1 MKQTLLQRF
10 SSYMAIATTSDENST
25 TYPSTP
31 NQLVFG
37 DFLVEELKRIGL
49 SEVKKDEYGYVTA
62 TLPANCNLELP
73 VVGFISHFDTAPDMP
88 GAKEP
93 RIIENYD
100 GKDIL
105 LDAETHT
112 ELTLTDFPELADYKG
127 QTLLVT
133 DGKTLLG
140 ADDKAGIA
148 EIVTAMEF
156 LLAHP
161 EIKHGK
167 IRVGFTPD
175 EEIGQ
180 GVKYFDVKGFGCDFA
195 YTMDGGAIGELEYEN
210 FNAASANIK
219 IQGRNIHPGYAKN
232 KMVNAQLIAM
242 EFNSMLPEA
251 QKPQYTQDYEG
262 FYLLVHMEGTVE
274 NASLTYII
282 RDHDRAKFE
291 EKKQFMQN
299 ITRYLNEKYGERI
312 TCELKDQYYNMREKV
327 EPVFYVVEPVFH
339 VVTLA
344 EKAMEAVGVK
354 PVVQPI
360 RGGTDGA
367 NLSFKGLPCPN
378 IFAGGHNF
386 HGKYEYVP
394 LESMVKA
401 TEVIVKMIEILG
413 SGKKW

>member
-1 MKQTLLQRF
+1 MKDTLLKRF
-10 SSYMAIATTSDENST
+10 SSYIAYATTSDENSE

-31 NQLVFG
+31 GQLVFG

-49 SEVKKDEYGYVTA
+49 SEVNKDQYGYVTA
-62 TLPANCNLELP
+62 TLPANCDKVLP
-73 VVGFISHFDTAPDMP
+73 VVGFIAHFDTAPDMP
-88 GAKEP
+88 GISAP
-93 RIIENYD
+93 RVIPNYD
-100 GKDIL
+100 GKDIM
-105 LDAETHT
+105 LDEASGTA
-112 ELTLTDFPELADYKG
+112 LTLTDFPELADYTE

-167 IRVGFTPD
+167 IRVAFTPD
-175 EEIGQ
+175 EEIGK
-180 GVKYFDVKGFGCDFA
+180 GVAHFDVKAFGCDFA

-210 FNAASANIK
+210 FNAAGATIK
-219 IQGRNIHPGYAKN
+219 VQGRNIHPGYAKG

-242 EFNSMLPEA
+242 EFNALLPEF

-262 FYLLVHMEGTVE
+262 FYLLTHMEGTVE
-274 NASLTYII
+274 NAVLNYII
-282 RDHDRAKFE
+282 RDHDAAKFA
-291 EKKQFMQN
+291 EKKEFMLKV
-299 ITRYLNEKYGERI
+299 TAFLNQKYGERV
-312 TCELKDQYYNMREKV
+312 TCEIKDQYRNMREM
-327 EPVFYVVEPVFH
+327 VEPVFH
-339 VVTLA
+339 IVTLA
-344 EKAMEAVGVK
+344 EEAMREIGITPK
-354 PVVQPI
+354 VQPI

-401 TEVIVKMIEILG
+401 TELITVIAKNI
-413 SGKKW
+413 GK

>member
-1 MKQTLLQRF
+1 MKETLLKRF
-10 SSYMAIATTSDENST
+10 SSYLAYATTSDENSQ

-31 NQLVFG
+31 GQLVFG
-37 DFLVEELKRIGL
+37 DFLVSELKSIGL
-49 SEVKKDEYGYVTA
+49 SEVNKDEFGYVTA
-62 TLPANCNLELP
+62 TLPANCDKVLP
-73 VVGFISHFDTAPDMP
+73 VVGFIAHFDTAPDMP
-88 GAKEP
+88 GISTP

-105 LDAETHT
+105 LDAESKTA
-112 ELTLTDFPELADYKG
+112 LTLVDFPELADYAG

-148 EIVTAMEF
+148 EIVSAMEF

-167 IRVGFTPD
+167 IRVAFTPD
-175 EEIGQ
+175 EEIGM
-180 GVKYFDVKGFGCDFA
+180 GVAHFNVKNFGCDFA

-210 FNAASANIK
+210 FNAASATIK
-219 IQGRNIHPGYAKN
+219 VQGRNIHPGYAKG

-242 EFNSMLPEA
+242 EFNSLLPEF

-262 FYLLVHMEGTVE
+262 FYLLTHIEGTVE
-274 NASLTYII
+274 NAVLNYII
-282 RDHDRAKFE
+282 RDHDADKFAD
-291 EKKQFMQN
+291 KKAFLQKVTDF
-299 ITRYLNEKYGERI
+299 LNQKYGNRV
-312 TCELKDQYYNMREKV
+312 TCEIKDQYRNMREM
-327 EPVFYVVEPVFH
+327 VEPVFH
-339 VVTLA
+339 IVTLA
-344 EKAMEAVGVK
+344 EEAMREIGIT
-354 PVVQPI
+354 PRVQPI

-401 TEVIVKMIEILG
+401 TELIVTIAKNV
-413 SGKKW
+413 

>member
-1 MKQTLLQRF
+1 MKETLLKRF
-10 SSYMAIATTSDENST
+10 SSYIAYATTSDENSE

-31 NQLVFG
+31 GQLVFG
-37 DFLVEELKRIGL
+37 DFLVEELKHIGL
-49 SEVKKDEYGYVTA
+49 SEVQKDQYGYVTA
-62 TLPANCNLELP
+62 TLPANCDKVLP
-73 VVGFISHFDTAPDMP
+73 VVGFIAHFDTAPDMP
-88 GAKEP
+88 GISAP

-100 GKDIL
+100 GKDIT
-105 LDAETHT
+105 LDAETGT
-112 ELTLTDFPELADYKG
+112 ALTLTDFPELADYTG

-148 EIVTAMEF
+148 EIVSAMEY

-167 IRVGFTPD
+167 IRVAFTPD
-175 EEIGQ
+175 EEIGK
-180 GVKYFDVKGFGCDFA
+180 GVIHFDVKGFGCDFA

-210 FNAASANIK
+210 FNAASATIK
-219 IQGRNIHPGYAKN
+219 VQGRNIHPGYAKG

-242 EFNSMLPEA
+242 EFNALLPEF
-251 QKPQYTQDYEG
+251 QKPQHTQDYEG
-262 FYLLVHMEGTVE
+262 FYLLTHMEGTVE
-274 NASLTYII
+274 NAVLNYII
-282 RDHDRAKFE
+282 RDHDAEKFA
-291 EKKQFMQN
+291 EKKEFMKKV
-299 ITRYLNEKYGERI
+299 TAFLNEKYGDRVV
-312 TCELKDQYYNMREKV
+312 CEIKDQYRNMREM
-327 EPVFYVVEPVFH
+327 VEPVFH
-339 VVTLA
+339 IVTLA
-344 EKAMEAVGVK
+344 EESMREVGITPK
-354 PVVQPI
+354 VQPI

-401 TEVIVKMIEILG
+401 TELITVIA
-413 SGKKW
+413 GKVAK

>member
-1 MKQTLLQRF
+1 MKETLLKRF
-10 SSYMAIATTSDENST
+10 SSYIAYATTSDENSE

-31 NQLVFG
+31 GQLVFG

-49 SEVKKDEYGYVTA
+49 SEVNKDQYGYVTA
-62 TLPANCNLELP
+62 TLPANCDKVLP
-73 VVGFISHFDTAPDMP
+73 VVGFIAHFDTAPDMP
-88 GAKEP
+88 GISAP
-93 RIIENYD
+93 RVIPNYD

-105 LDAETHT
+105 LDEETGT
-112 ELTLTDFPELADYKG
+112 ALTLTDFPELADYTG

-148 EIVTAMEF
+148 EIVTAMEY

-167 IRVGFTPD
+167 IRVAFTPD
-175 EEIGQ
+175 EEIGK
-180 GVKYFDVKGFGCDFA
+180 GVAHFDVKAFGCDFA

-210 FNAASANIK
+210 FNAASATIK
-219 IQGRNIHPGYAKN
+219 VQGRNIHPGYAKG

-242 EFNSMLPEA
+242 EFNALLPEF

-262 FYLLVHMEGTVE
+262 FYLLTHMEGTVE
-274 NASLTYII
+274 NAVLNYII
-282 RDHDRAKFE
+282 RDHDAAKFA
-291 EKKQFMQN
+291 EKKEFMLKV
-299 ITRYLNEKYGERI
+299 TAFLNQKYGDRV
-312 TCELKDQYYNMREKV
+312 TCEIKDQYRNMREM
-327 EPVFYVVEPVFH
+327 VEPVFH
-339 VVTLA
+339 IVTLA
-344 EKAMEAVGVK
+344 EEAMREIGITPK
-354 PVVQPI
+354 VQPI

-401 TEVIVKMIEILG
+401 TELITVIAKNIG
-413 SGKKW
+413 R

>member
-1 MKQTLLQRF
+1 MKDTLLKRF
-10 SSYMAIATTSDENST
+10 SSYIAYATTSDENSE

-31 NQLVFG
+31 GQLVFG

-49 SEVKKDEYGYVTA
+49 SEVNKDQYGYVTA
-62 TLPANCNLELP
+62 TLPANCDKVLP
-73 VVGFISHFDTAPDMP
+73 VVGFIAHFDTAPDMP
-88 GAKEP
+88 GISAP
-93 RIIENYD
+93 RVIPNYD
-100 GKDIL
+100 GKDII
-105 LDAETHT
+105 LDEASGTA
-112 ELTLTDFPELADYKG
+112 LTLTDFPELADYTG

-167 IRVGFTPD
+167 IRVAFTPD
-175 EEIGQ
+175 EEIGK
-180 GVKYFDVKGFGCDFA
+180 GVAHFDVKAFGCDFA

-210 FNAASANIK
+210 FNAAGATIK
-219 IQGRNIHPGYAKN
+219 VQGRNIHPGYAKG

-242 EFNSMLPEA
+242 EFNALLPEF

-262 FYLLVHMEGTVE
+262 FYLLTHMEGTVE
-274 NASLTYII
+274 NAILNYII
-282 RDHDRAKFE
+282 RDHDAAKFA
-291 EKKQFMQN
+291 EKKEFMLKV
-299 ITRYLNEKYGERI
+299 TAFLNQKYGERV
-312 TCELKDQYYNMREKV
+312 TCEIKDQYRNMREM
-327 EPVFYVVEPVFH
+327 VEPVFH
-339 VVTLA
+339 IVTLA
-344 EKAMEAVGVK
+344 EEAMREIGITPK
-354 PVVQPI
+354 VQPI

-401 TEVIVKMIEILG
+401 TELITVIAKNI
-413 SGKKW
+413 GK

>member
-1 MKQTLLQRF
+1 MKETLLKRF
-10 SSYMAIATTSDENST
+10 SSYIAYATTSDENSE

-31 NQLVFG
+31 GQLVFG

-49 SEVKKDEYGYVTA
+49 SEVNKDQYGYVTA
-62 TLPANCNLELP
+62 TLPANCDKVLP
-73 VVGFISHFDTAPDMP
+73 VVGFIAHFDTAPDMP
-88 GAKEP
+88 GISAP
-93 RIIENYD
+93 RVIPNYD

-105 LDAETHT
+105 LDEESGTA
-112 ELTLTDFPELADYKG
+112 LTLTDFPELADYTG

-148 EIVTAMEF
+148 EIVTAMEY

-167 IRVGFTPD
+167 LRVAFTPD
-175 EEIGQ
+175 EEIGK
-180 GVKYFDVKGFGCDFA
+180 GVAHFDVKAFGCDFA

-210 FNAASANIK
+210 FNAAGATIK
-219 IQGRNIHPGYAKN
+219 VQGRNIHPGYAKG

-242 EFNSMLPEA
+242 EFNALLPEF

-262 FYLLVHMEGTVE
+262 FYLLTHMEGTVE
-274 NASLTYII
+274 NAVLNYII
-282 RDHDRAKFE
+282 RDHDAAKFA
-291 EKKQFMQN
+291 EKKEFMLKV
-299 ITRYLNEKYGERI
+299 TAFLNQKYGERV
-312 TCELKDQYYNMREKV
+312 TCEIKDQYRNMREM
-327 EPVFYVVEPVFH
+327 VEPVFH
-339 VVTLA
+339 IVTLA
-344 EKAMEAVGVK
+344 EEAMREIGITPK
-354 PVVQPI
+354 VQPI

-401 TEVIVKMIEILG
+401 TELITVIAKNIG
-413 SGKKW
+413 R

>member
-1 MKQTLLQRF
+1 MKDTLLKRF
-10 SSYMAIATTSDENST
+10 SSYIAYATTSDENSE

-31 NQLVFG
+31 GQLVFG

-49 SEVKKDEYGYVTA
+49 SEVNKDQYGYVTA
-62 TLPANCNLELP
+62 TLPANCDKVLP
-73 VVGFISHFDTAPDMP
+73 VVGFIAHFDTAPDMP
-88 GAKEP
+88 GISAP
-93 RIIENYD
+93 RVIPNYD
-100 GKDIL
+100 GKDIM
-105 LDAETHT
+105 LDEASGTA
-112 ELTLTDFPELADYKG
+112 LTLTDFPELADYTG

-148 EIVTAMEF
+148 EIVTAMEY

-167 IRVGFTPD
+167 LRVAFTPD
-175 EEIGQ
+175 EEIGK
-180 GVKYFDVKGFGCDFA
+180 GVAHFDVKAFGCDFA

-210 FNAASANIK
+210 FNAAGATIK
-219 IQGRNIHPGYAKN
+219 VQGRNIHPGYAKG

-242 EFNSMLPEA
+242 EFNALLPEF

-262 FYLLVHMEGTVE
+262 FYLLTHMEGTVE
-274 NASLTYII
+274 NAILNYII
-282 RDHDRAKFE
+282 RDHDAEKFA
-291 EKKQFMQN
+291 EKKEFMLKV
-299 ITRYLNEKYGERI
+299 TAFLNQKYGERV
-312 TCELKDQYYNMREKV
+312 TCEIKDQYRNMREM
-327 EPVFYVVEPVFH
+327 VEPVFH
-339 VVTLA
+339 IVTLA
-344 EKAMEAVGVK
+344 EEAMREIGITPK
-354 PVVQPI
+354 VQPI

-401 TEVIVKMIEILG
+401 TELITVIAKNIG
-413 SGKKW
+413 R

>member
-1 MKQTLLQRF
+1 MKKTLLDRF
-10 SSYMAIATTSDENST
+10 SKYISFATTSDENSE
-25 TYPSTP
+25 TYPSTDA
-31 NQLVFG
+31 QLVFG
-37 DFLVEELKRIGL
+37 DFLVDELKRIGL
-49 SEVKKDEYGYVTA
+49 SDVKKDQYGYVTA
-62 TLPANCNLELP
+62 TLPANCDKVLP
-73 VVGFISHFDTAPDMP
+73 TVGFIAHFDTAPDMP

-93 RIIENYD
+93 RVIENYD
-100 GKDIL
+100 GQDIL
-105 LDAETHT
+105 LDAESNTA
-112 ELTLTDFPELADYKG
+112 LTLADFPELADYKG
-127 QTLLVT
+127 QTMLVT

-156 LLAHP
+156 LIAHP

-167 IRVGFTPD
+167 VRVGFTPD

-219 IQGRNIHPGYAKN
+219 VQGRNIHPGYAKN

-242 EFNSMLPEA
+242 EFNGMLPVE
-251 QKPQYTQDYEG
+251 QRPQYTQDYEG
-262 FYLLVHMEGTVE
+262 FYLLVHTEGTVE
-274 NASLTYII
+274 NAALTYII

-291 EKKQFMQN
+291 DKKA
-299 ITRYLNEKYGERI
+299 YLQKVTEFLNAKYGDRV
-312 TCELKDQYYNMREKV
+312 TCEIKDQYYNMREKV
-327 EPVFYVVEPVFH
+327 EPVFHIVE
-339 VVTLA
+339 LA
-344 EKAMEAVGVK
+344 EEAMKAVDVT
-354 PVVQPI
+354 PHVQPI

-401 TEVIVKMIEILG
+401 TEVVTKIIEMIAR
-413 SGKKW
+413 

>member
-1 MKQTLLQRF
+1 MKETLLKRF
-10 SSYMAIATTSDENST
+10 SSYIAYATTSDENSE

-31 NQLVFG
+31 GQLVFG

-49 SEVKKDEYGYVTA
+49 SEVNKDQYGYVTA
-62 TLPANCNLELP
+62 TLPANCDKVLP
-73 VVGFISHFDTAPDMP
+73 VVGFIAHFDTAPDMP
-88 GAKEP
+88 GISAP
-93 RIIENYD
+93 RVIPNYD
-100 GKDIL
+100 GKDIM
-105 LDAETHT
+105 LDEASGTA
-112 ELTLTDFPELADYKG
+112 LTLTDFPELADYTG

-148 EIVTAMEF
+148 EIVTAMEY

-167 IRVGFTPD
+167 LRVAFTPD
-175 EEIGQ
+175 EEIGK
-180 GVKYFDVKGFGCDFA
+180 GVAHFDVKAFGCDFA

-210 FNAASANIK
+210 FNAAGATIK
-219 IQGRNIHPGYAKN
+219 VQGRNIHPGYAKG

-242 EFNSMLPEA
+242 EFNALLPEF

-262 FYLLVHMEGTVE
+262 FYLLTHMEGTVE
-274 NASLTYII
+274 NAVLNYII
-282 RDHDRAKFE
+282 RDHDAAKFA
-291 EKKQFMQN
+291 EKKEFMQKV
-299 ITRYLNEKYGERI
+299 TAFLNQKYGERV
-312 TCELKDQYYNMREKV
+312 TCEIKDQYRNMREM
-327 EPVFYVVEPVFH
+327 VEPVFH
-339 VVTLA
+339 IVTLA
-344 EKAMEAVGVK
+344 EEAMREIGITPK
-354 PVVQPI
+354 VQPI

-401 TEVIVKMIEILG
+401 TELITVIAKNVAL
-413 SGKKW
+413 

>member
-1 MKQTLLQRF
+1 MKETLLKRF
-10 SSYMAIATTSDENST
+10 SSYIAYATTSDENSE

-31 NQLVFG
+31 GQLVFG

-49 SEVKKDEYGYVTA
+49 SEVQKDQFGYVTA
-62 TLPANCNLELP
+62 TLPANCDKVLP
-73 VVGFISHFDTAPDMP
+73 VVGFIAHFDTAPDMP
-88 GAKEP
+88 GISAP
-93 RIIENYD
+93 RVIPNYD
-100 GKDIL
+100 GKDIM
-105 LDAETHT
+105 LDAESGTA
-112 ELTLTDFPELADYKG
+112 LTLTDFPELADYTG

-148 EIVTAMEF
+148 EIVTAMEY

-161 EIKHGK
+161 EIQHGK
-167 IRVGFTPD
+167 LRVAFTPD
-175 EEIGQ
+175 EEIGK
-180 GVKYFDVKGFGCDFA
+180 GVAHFDVKSFGCDFA

-210 FNAASANIK
+210 FNAASATIK
-219 IQGRNIHPGYAKN
+219 VQGRNIHPGYAKD

-242 EFNSMLPEA
+242 EFNSLLPEF

-262 FYLLVHMEGTVE
+262 FYLLTHMEGTVE
-274 NASLTYII
+274 NAVLNYII
-282 RDHDRAKFE
+282 RDHDAEKFA
-291 EKKQFMQN
+291 EKKEFMQKV
-299 ITRYLNEKYGERI
+299 TAFLNQKYGDRV
-312 TCELKDQYYNMREKV
+312 TCEIKDQYRNMREM
-327 EPVFYVVEPVFH
+327 VEPVFH
-339 VVTLA
+339 IVTLA
-344 EKAMEAVGVK
+344 EEAMREIGITPK
-354 PVVQPI
+354 VQPI

-401 TEVIVKMIEILG
+401 TELITTIA
-413 SGKKW
+413 KKVAL

>member
-1 MKQTLLQRF
+1 MKETLLKRF
-10 SSYMAIATTSDENST
+10 SSYIAYATTSDENSE

-31 NQLVFG
+31 GQLVFG

-49 SEVKKDEYGYVTA
+49 SEVNKDQYGYVTA
-62 TLPANCNLELP
+62 TLPANCDKVLP
-73 VVGFISHFDTAPDMP
+73 VVGFIAHFDTAPDMP
-88 GAKEP
+88 GISAP
-93 RIIENYD
+93 RVIPNYD
-100 GKDIL
+100 GKDII
-105 LDAETHT
+105 LDAESGTA
-112 ELTLTDFPELADYKG
+112 LTLTDFPELADYTG

-148 EIVTAMEF
+148 EIVTAMEY

-161 EIKHGK
+161 EIQHGK
-167 IRVGFTPD
+167 LRVAFTPD
-175 EEIGQ
+175 EEIGK
-180 GVKYFDVKGFGCDFA
+180 GVAHFDVKSFGCDFA

-210 FNAASANIK
+210 FNAASATIK
-219 IQGRNIHPGYAKN
+219 VQGRNIHPGYAKD

-242 EFNSMLPEA
+242 EFNSLLPEF

-262 FYLLVHMEGTVE
+262 FYLLTHMEGTVE
-274 NASLTYII
+274 NAVLNYII
-282 RDHDRAKFE
+282 RDHDAEKFA
-291 EKKQFMQN
+291 EKKEFMQKV
-299 ITRYLNEKYGERI
+299 TAFLNQKYGDRV
-312 TCELKDQYYNMREKV
+312 TCKIKDQYRNMREM
-327 EPVFYVVEPVFH
+327 VEPVFH
-339 VVTLA
+339 IVTLA
-344 EKAMEAVGVK
+344 EEAMREIGITPK
-354 PVVQPI
+354 VQPI

-401 TEVIVKMIEILG
+401 TELITTIAKNVAL
-413 SGKKW
+413 

>member
-1 MKQTLLQRF
+1 MKDTLLKRF
-10 SSYMAIATTSDENST
+10 SSYIAYATTSDENSE

-31 NQLVFG
+31 GQLVFG

-49 SEVKKDEYGYVTA
+49 SEVNKDQYGYVTA
-62 TLPANCNLELP
+62 TLPANCDKVLP
-73 VVGFISHFDTAPDMP
+73 VVGFIAHFDTAPDMP
-88 GAKEP
+88 GISAP
-93 RIIENYD
+93 RVIPNYD
-100 GKDIL
+100 GKDIM
-105 LDAETHT
+105 LDPESGTA
-112 ELTLTDFPELADYKG
+112 LTLTDFPELADYTG

-148 EIVTAMEF
+148 EIVTAMEY

-167 IRVGFTPD
+167 LRVAFTPD
-175 EEIGQ
+175 EEIGK
-180 GVKYFDVKGFGCDFA
+180 GVLHFDTPGFGCDFA

-210 FNAASANIK
+210 FNAASACIK
-219 IQGRNIHPGYAKN
+219 VQGRNIHPGYAKN

-242 EFNSMLPEA
+242 EFNAMLPEFER
-251 QKPQYTQDYEG
+251 PQYTQDYEG
-262 FYLLVHMEGTVE
+262 FFLLVHMEGTVE
-274 NASLTYII
+274 NATLNYII
-282 RDHDRAKFE
+282 RDHDRVKFE
-291 EKKQFMQN
+291 EKKAVMQR
-299 ITRYLNEKYGERI
+299 IVAYLNAKYGDRV
-312 TCELKDQYYNMREKV
+312 TCEIKDQYYNMREKV
-327 EPVFYVVEPVFH
+327 EPVFH
-339 VVTLA
+339 IVTLA
-344 EKAMEAVGVK
+344 EEAMREVGVE
-354 PVVQPI
+354 PRVQPI

-401 TEVIVKMIEILG
+401 TELITTIAKNIG
-413 SGKKW
+413 R